1 MKPLFENSSEG
12 LDLSQDKGRWL
23 ILSLLF
29 LTTFGSLFAYD
40 TLGVLQ
46 ENVAAD
52 LKTSEFGLSILY
64 NITVIPNIIL
74 PLLSGFIIDR
84 FGVRL
89 TFLVFTILV
98 AFGQLLICLGI
109 SHSSFSLVLL
119 GRFVF
124 GLGYHSQYVS
134 KSVLISRWADKSE
147 MSFALSLSL
156 FLSKLGTEFNV
167 LASPSLVKSLSLS
180 APFYLGFILTL
191 LQIILV
197 CVVNFADRRT
207 HTTQNPFFRYNEE
220 INLQDTFTFV
230 KPFYILCVG
239 CALSSGIF
247 SAFLVEGSDL
257 LTKRFSLDKD
267 EARNVLN
274 ILLGV
279 SIFTLPVFGWISDKI
294 EKKLYVL
301 PIYALLFMIAAFDL
315 VYQPESS
322 RFGVIKN
329 LIFYALFYSSS
340 SAILWACIPLVSGSN
355 KVGIAS
361 GVAIS
366 VVEIFLF
373 ILPLLSNW
381 IIAGT
386 SATQFGYFYTHL
398 FYGFVGIIVLGLM
411 IWVII
416 EDRRIDNFLNRRA
429 KDGKR
434 IPKAALEM
442 STKEKFMIFENEDTL
457 SSSP

>member
-23 ILSLLF
+23 ILALLF

-40 TLGVLQ
+40 TVGVLQ
-46 ENVAAD
+46 DSIASN
-52 LKTSEFGLSILY
+52 LKISEFGLSILE
-64 NITVIPNIIL
+64 NIAVIPNIIL

-84 FGVRL
+84 YGIRL

-98 AFGQLLICLGI
+98 ASGQLLICLGI
-109 SHSSFSLVLL
+109 SHLSLPLLLL
-119 GRFVF
+119 GRFIF
-124 GLGYHSQYVS
+124 GLGYHSQYVA

-167 LASPSLVKSLSLS
+167 LASPSLKESSGLSS
-180 APFYLGFILTL
+180 PFQLGLVLTL
-191 LQIILV
+191 LQIVLV
-197 CVVNFADRRT
+197 CVVNFADRKMNT
-207 HTTQNPFFRYNEE
+207 NQNPFFRYNEE
-220 INLQDTFTFV
+220 MNLEDTYTFV

-247 SAFLVEGSDL
+247 SAFMVEGSDL
-257 LTKRFSLDKD
+257 LTKRFSLTKD
-267 EARNVLN
+267 EAKNTLN
-274 ILLGV
+274 LLMAI
-279 SIFTLPVFGWISDKI
+279 SIFTLPVFGWIADKI
-294 EKKLYVL
+294 EKKLYIL
-301 PIYALLFMIAAFDL
+301 PIYTLLFAVAAFDL
-315 VYQPESS
+315 VFQPETS
-322 RFGVIKN
+322 RFNVVKN
-329 LIFYALFYSSS
+329 LLFYALFYSSS

-373 ILPLLSNW
+373 VLPLLSNW
-381 IIAGT
+381 IIALT
-386 SATQFGYFYTHL
+386 SAVEYGYFYTHI
-398 FYGFVGIIVLGLM
+398 FYGVVGIVVLGLM

-416 EDRRIDNFLNRRA
+416 EDRRIDNFLNSRA
-429 KDGKR
+429 KEEKR
-434 IPKAALEM
+434 IPRNLEL
-442 STKEKFMIFENEDTL
+442 SAKEKFMKFENEDTL
-457 SSSP
+457 TI